1 MKNYKVYCYTG
12 ENGKKY
18 VGLTG
23 STLYERAG
31 KNGSHYTDYNSK
43 FCNAIKKYGFNFFTP
58 EILEDNLTLQEA
70 CELERKYIKEY
81 DSVRNG
87 YNTTWGGE
95 GFQKC
100 DYDLVIE
107 LWNEGKS
114 IEEIKELTGY
124 GRRGVSAAFKAAGI
138 SGIERIKRQAGQYH
152 IKSIYQ
158 YDLEGN
164 FIQSYD
170 STSEAGRAVGTPHT
184 NIIKCLQGA
193 RQTAG
198 GFQWR
203 EEYEEHI
210 PAYKKNQGFH
220 RALYQYTT
228 DNKLIKEWDSVAEAA
243 RQLSHSKEYLATKAK
258 GQSVA
263 YGFRWSYELLNSD

>member
-1 MKNYKVYCYTG
+1 MKWIVYQTTCTVNNKIYIGVHGTENPYKFDGYLGNGIYT
-12 ENGKKY
+12 
-18 VGLTG
+18 
-23 STLYERAG
+23 
-31 KNGSHYTDYNSK
+31 NSPK
-43 FCNAIKKYGFNFFTP
+43 TYQCRKTAFQCAVAKYGIKNFKRTVLKIFDT
-58 EILEDNLTLQEA
+58 LEDALNLEA
-70 CELERKYIKEY
+70 WLVTKDFIERT
-81 DSVRNG
+81 DV
-87 YNTTWGGE
+87 YNTTIGG
-95 GFQKC
+95 GLPPK
-100 DYDLVIE
+100 L
-107 LWNEGKS
+107 NKP
-114 IEEIKELTGY
+114 
-124 GRRGVSAAFKAAGI
+124 
-138 SGIERIKRQAGQYH
+138 
-152 IKSIYQ
+152 IYQ

-203 EEYEEHI
+203 EEYKEHI

-220 RALYQYTT
+220 RTLYQYTT